1 MLCFPNAKV
10 NIGLYITGKRAD
22 GYHELLSCF
31 YPAPWHDALE
41 VIAAERTRLTTSGLA
56 IPGND
61 NLCLQAYH
69 LLRAD
74 FDLPPVHIHLH
85 KHIPI
90 GAGLGGGSADGA
102 FMLKLLNDKFALGL
116 DNERLRHYAG
126 RLGSDCP
133 FFIDNRPVLAS
144 GRGEVLTPLHL
155 SLAGWYI
162 AVVYPQLHI
171 DTAAAYRQVTPQPAP
186 IDLRQTLET
195 TPVAK
200 WRNLVKNDFEKSAPQ
215 PVHELKQQLY
225 EAGASY
231 AAMSGSGSAVYGLFE
246 GKPSFSTSFPNIIER
261 LR

>member
-1 MLCFPNAKV
+1 MLCFPNAKI

-22 GYHELLSCF
+22 GYHELQSCF
-31 YPAPWHDALE
+31 YPIPWYDALE
-41 VIAAERTRLTTSGLA
+41 VIATEHTRLTTSGLT

-74 FDLPPVHIHLH
+74 FDLPSVHIHLH
-85 KHIPI
+85 KHIPM

-116 DNERLRHYAG
+116 DKERLRQYATH
-126 RLGSDCP
+126 LGSDCP

-162 AVVYPQLHI
+162 AVVYPQIHI
-171 DTAAAYRQVTPQPAP
+171 DTATAYRQVTPQPAP
-186 IDLRQTLET
+186 LDLQQILET
-195 TPVAK
+195 APVAE
-200 WRNLVKNDFEKSAPQ
+200 WRSLIKNDFEKSAPQ
-215 PVHELKQQLY
+215 PVHALKQQLY

-246 GKPSFSTSFPNIIER
+246 ENPSFTTPFPHIIER
-261 LR
+261 LG